1 MRLSEWQKTT
11 QGAKVMT
18 AKVAAA
24 YEPALRGVGAVR
36 DPVAYV
42 VWGDDPGVRYTIFA
56 ATDAGLG
63 VCNVRVN
70 VPQEGPRATAQAHPL
85 EPRRRSATST
95 SRPTTATAMSWSRWR
110 ARCSQGVDE
119 PPTASRSWIAH
130 LFARID
136 GRVPLGPRSRPAGP
150 RGGHRDATRARQG
163 SAAPSVT
170 VADRR
175 LATMTP

>member
-1 MRLSEWQKTT
+1 MRLSEWQKST

-24 YEPALRGVGAVR
+24 YEPALRGVGAIR

-42 VWGDDPGVRYTIFA
+42 VWGDDPGVRYTIMA

-70 VPQEGPRATAQAHPL
+70 VPQEGPRATAKLIRWNRVTIGDLNVEAHHGHRYVMVQVEGAVL
-85 EPRRRSATST
+85 
-95 SRPTTATAMSWSRWR
+95 
-110 ARCSQGVDE
+110 QGVDDAADGI
-119 PPTASRSWIAH
+119 TTWIAH

-136 GRVPLGPRSRPAGP
+136 GRVPSDRVSGLLGSGTTATGDPAVSGDP
-150 RGGHRDATRARQG
+150 
-163 SAAPSVT
+163 AA
-170 VADRR
+170 
-175 LATMTP
+175 